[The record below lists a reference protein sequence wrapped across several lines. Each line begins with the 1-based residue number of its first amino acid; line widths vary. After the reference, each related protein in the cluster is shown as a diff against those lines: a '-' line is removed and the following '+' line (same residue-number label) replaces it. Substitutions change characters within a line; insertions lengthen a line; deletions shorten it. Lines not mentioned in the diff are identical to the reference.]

1 MWTVNK
7 HLNNYFV
14 FISWKG
20 VKFHCNKG
28 RKGTETVTGG
38 GQHIL
43 DSFLLPVYSS
53 CFFYFIQSV
62 ISTRF
67 AVKIVDLDSGGFPR
81 GLFLF
86 SSPWFNSTLLLPQVF
101 LFGPPQSGN
110 GTYEGTLVRAL
121 VRPSDL
127 AIRSKFQDIPW
138 IEIKYPSVGVFPG
151 FSNEFRVFCFH

>member
-1 MWTVNK
+1 MTDFSDSRVVAGNK
-7 HLNNYFV
+7 GYPLRIMLRGGGEGGGLFGGGYSPDFQTNLGFFG

-20 VKFHCNKG
+20 VKFHCNTG

-62 ISTRF
+62 ISTQF

-86 SSPWFNSTLLLPQVF
+86 SSP
-101 LFGPPQSGN
+101 
-110 GTYEGTLVRAL
+110 
-121 VRPSDL
+121 
-127 AIRSKFQDIPW
+127 
-138 IEIKYPSVGVFPG
+138 
-151 FSNEFRVFCFH
+151 